1 MEGIDAPGGDR
12 LLYLYGF
19 VSAAAPLPR
28 LEGIEPG
35 AAVFLVPS
43 RDLACAASLVDA
55 NDYRPDVEGDR
66 PERGTWVTTRAVR
79 HHEVLAALHQAGGVL
94 PLKFGT
100 TCKSEDDVRA
110 MLDEFAATLRDLLAA
125 LARRDE
131 WTVRMSADVAAITER
146 LERETPGLRA
156 MCEAEAALPEG
167 RAYFARKQ
175 RARAVGEQLARVLGQ
190 IEDAVCDRL
199 SAAGLAVARTRRA
212 ANGSD
217 RGFPDAAVLVER
229 TGLDAMKATL
239 AALQAE
245 HAAAGL
251 SFTLV
256 GPWPPYSFVTAIDRA
271 NCVGN

>member
-1 MEGIDAPGGDR
+1 MEGIDTRGGER

-19 VSAAAPLPR
+19 VSAAARLPP

-43 RDLACAASLVDA
+43 QDVACAASVVNAD
-55 NDYRPDVEGDR
+55 DYRPSVEGDR
-66 PERGTWVTTRAVR
+66 TERAAWVTARAVR
-79 HHEVLAALHQAGGVL
+79 HHEVVAKLHEAGGVL

-100 TCKSEDDVRA
+100 TCASEADVRG
-110 MLDEFAATLRDLLAA
+110 MLDGLAGTLRDLLAM

-131 WTVRMSADVAAITER
+131 WTLKMSADIPAITER
-146 LERETPGLRA
+146 LERETPSLLAMRA
-156 MCEAEAALPEG
+156 AENALPEG

-175 RARAVGEQLARVLGQ
+175 RTRAVGEQVARVVRQ

-199 SAAGLAVARTRRA
+199 SAAGLAVTRPRRVA
-212 ANGSD
+212 DGSD
-217 RGFPDAAVLVER
+217 RGLPDAAVLVDR
-229 TGLDAMKATL
+229 NGLDALKATL

-245 HAAAGL
+245 HAASSL

-256 GPWPPYSFVTAIDRA
+256 GPWPPYSFVAALPET
-271 NCVGN
+271 N